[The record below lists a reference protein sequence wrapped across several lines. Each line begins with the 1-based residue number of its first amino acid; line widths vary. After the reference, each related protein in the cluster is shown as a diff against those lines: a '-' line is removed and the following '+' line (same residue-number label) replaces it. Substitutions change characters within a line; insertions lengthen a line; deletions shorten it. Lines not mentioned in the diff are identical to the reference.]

1 MWQGETAGLEA
12 ERFRSVV
19 AAALPA
25 QYATEDLTSHQA
37 TWLWRTLRAAES
49 AGLDVRDVVRQ
60 AVDSRSLA
68 GARDLA
74 SVIDA
79 RIRHITGPLVPQPS
93 RPWSERV
100 PSVADPE
107 RQRFL
112 TELAG
117 AMDARKE
124 RIGEH
129 AAEHTPD
136 WAVRAFGPV
145 PDDPLD
151 RLEWQ
156 QRAADVG
163 AYREL
168 YGYEHPDEPIGPEP
182 AGDSPEKRAA
192 WHAAFAALGP
202 VDGVDLRGLPDG
214 SLLHMRGTYETE
226 TAWAP
231 RHVGRELQR
240 IRISADDADLAVIRA
255 RAEERVARERGHEEV
270 ATRHGVLA
278 RSYAAMESF
287 YREQESE
294 LEQTM
299 EVRRAWERATEPAR
313 RLAIAADS
321 ELRRRHPG
329 QRFEPL
335 RSAEPMVTDEQRE
348 QLVLSHGRGV
358 LSDA

>member
-1 MWQGETAGLEA
+1 M
-12 ERFRSVV
+12 RS
-19 AAALPA
+19 
-25 QYATEDLTSHQA
+25 E
-37 TWLWRTLRAAES
+37 
-49 AGLDVRDVVRQ
+49 VVRQ
-60 AVDSRSLA
+60 AIESRSLA

-79 RIRHITGPLVPQPS
+79 RIRRMTGPLVPQPQ

-100 PSVADPE
+100 PAVADPE

-112 TELAG
+112 TELAA

-129 AAEHTPD
+129 AAEHPPG
-136 WAVRAFGPV
+136 WAARALGAV

-156 QRAADVG
+156 RRAAEIG

-182 AGDSPEKRAA
+182 TGDSPEKRAA

-240 IRISADDADLAVIRA
+240 IRISADDASLAVIRA
-255 RAEERVARERGHEEV
+255 RAEERVARERGQDE
-270 ATRHGVLA
+270 RG
-278 RSYAAMESF
+278 RAA
-287 YREQESE
+287 
-294 LEQTM
+294 
-299 EVRRAWERATEPAR
+299 RRAGPV
-313 RLAIAADS
+313 
-321 ELRRRHPG
+321 LRRDGGLLPRAGIRARADHGGPAGMGARHRAVPAAG
-329 QRFEPL
+329 CRRRRRAAPPSSRDSGSS
-335 RSAEPMVTDEQRE
+335 RSGPPSRW
-348 QLVLSHGRGV
+348 
-358 LSDA
+358 